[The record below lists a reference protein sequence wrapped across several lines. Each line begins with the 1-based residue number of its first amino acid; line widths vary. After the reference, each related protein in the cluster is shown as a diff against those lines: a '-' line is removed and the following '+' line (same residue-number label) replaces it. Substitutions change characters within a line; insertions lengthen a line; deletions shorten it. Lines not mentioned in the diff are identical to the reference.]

1 MKPFP
6 WAEAMGFG
14 FGVLRL
20 APEAFWRMTPR
31 ELAQAIHAVRGP
43 STAPMARTDLEN
55 LLARFP
61 DTPRNGERDG

>member
-6 WAEAMGFG
+6 WQQAMAFG

-20 APEAFWRMTPR
+20 APDAFWRMTPR
-31 ELAQAIHAVRGP
+31 ELAQAVEAIRGP
-43 STAPMARTDLEN
+43 ATTPPARGELDD

-61 DTPRNGERDG
+61 DTPPKGESDD